1 MLSQERQ
8 AIILDELKK
17 FKSITIQQ
25 LSETLNASEST
36 VRRDLA
42 ELDAQGQLTKVHGGA
57 VLKNATQISTK
68 DATVGIRKEYNISE
82 KEEIAKYAASLIQ
95 DDDFVYLDA
104 GTTTDLM
111 IAYITAKNAVFVTN
125 AFSHAQ
131 KLAEAGL
138 CTFILG
144 GEIKLSTESVVGEE
158 ALQSLSKYHFTKG
171 FFGTNGVSPAFGF
184 STPEIREALIK
195 RTAMQRTRERFIL
208 ADPSK
213 FSKLSSVT
221 FAEFSDAKV
230 ITTKVD
236 DEGYRNFSNI
246 IETERN
252 HEKITEAKE

>member
-158 ALQSLSKYHFTKG
+158 ALQSLSNEGIFRHKRGQSCVRFFHARNPRGTHKAKCNAAHTGAVYSCRPVEVFKALKRNVRRVFRRKSYHDKG
-171 FFGTNGVSPAFGF
+171 
-184 STPEIREALIK
+184 R
-195 RTAMQRTRERFIL
+195 
-208 ADPSK
+208 
-213 FSKLSSVT
+213 
-221 FAEFSDAKV
+221 
-230 ITTKVD
+230 
-236 DEGYRNFSNI
+236 
-246 IETERN
+246 
-252 HEKITEAKE
+252 

>member
-1 MLSQERQ
+1 M
-8 AIILDELKK
+8 
-17 FKSITIQQ
+17 
-25 LSETLNASEST
+25 
-36 VRRDLA
+36 
-42 ELDAQGQLTKVHGGA
+42 
-57 VLKNATQISTK
+57 
-68 DATVGIRKEYNISE
+68 
-82 KEEIAKYAASLIQ
+82 
-95 DDDFVYLDA
+95 YLDA